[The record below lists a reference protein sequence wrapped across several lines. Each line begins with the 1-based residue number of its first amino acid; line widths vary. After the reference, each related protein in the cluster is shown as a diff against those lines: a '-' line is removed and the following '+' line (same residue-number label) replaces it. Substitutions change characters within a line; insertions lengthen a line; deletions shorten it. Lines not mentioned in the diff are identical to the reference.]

1 MPKAYIVVNMKVHTR
16 EPMLAYAERVRPFVA
31 SHGGRY
37 IIDTNEF
44 DRLEGNLDLTRLIV
58 IEFPSMADALAVY
71 DSDEYRQNIMPYRLA
86 GSDCDI
92 STPPRNPYA
101 ICSKICYRQPQQV
114 LDYQSGSAVRADN
127 PPHGAAPRSD

>member
-16 EPMLAYAERVRPFVA
+16 EPVLAYAERVRPFVA

-37 IIDTNEF
+37 IINTNEF
-44 DRLEGNLDLTRLIV
+44 DRREGNLDLTRLIV

-92 STPPRNPYA
+92 FIVPGN
-101 ICSKICYRQPQQV
+101 
-114 LDYQSGSAVRADN
+114 L
-127 PPHGAAPRSD
+127 